1 MIGVTGAADTNGV
14 DELDELNGVEHVNG
28 MDGMDGMDG
37 VDEAEGLNGLSSTA
51 GYAEAAEE
59 LAVQYESVTFAEVHA
74 DLLHSYP
81 PPPAAVLDVGAGTG
95 RDAAA
100 LAALGHPVVAV
111 EPTAE
116 LRSVAERL
124 HAGSGVRW
132 VADALP
138 ELPHLSAGAERFDLV
153 LLTAVWMHLAPAERA
168 LAMAALGR
176 LLAPGGR
183 LALTL
188 RHGPVP
194 PGRRMFDVPPEETVA
209 LAAAQ
214 GLRLLHRAERG
225 DLHGRSGVRWTSLVF
240 G

>member
-14 DELDELNGVEHVNG
+14 DELDELDGVEDVNGVDEL
-28 MDGMDGMDG
+28 DEL
-37 VDEAEGLNGLSSTA
+37 DEAEGLNGLSSTA

-132 VADALP
+132 VADELP
-138 ELPHLSAGAERFDLV
+138 ELPQLSAGTERFDLV

-209 LAAAQ
+209 LAAAR

>member
-1 MIGVTGAADTNGV
+1 MIGV
-14 DELDELNGVEHVNG
+14 DELDELDELGG
-28 MDGMDGMDG
+28 ADG
-37 VDEAEGLNGLSSTA
+37 VDELDGVEDVKGVGGLSSTA

-138 ELPHLSAGAERFDLV
+138 ELPRLSAGAERFELV
-153 LLTAVWMHLAPAERA
+153 LLTAVWMHLAPAERP

-209 LAAAQ
+209 LAAAR

>member
-1 MIGVTGAADTNGV
+1 MIGV
-14 DELDELNGVEHVNG
+14 DELDELDELGG
-28 MDGMDGMDG
+28 ADG
-37 VDEAEGLNGLSSTA
+37 VDELDGVEDVKGVGGLSSTA

-138 ELPHLSAGAERFDLV
+138 ELPRLSAGAERFDLV
-153 LLTAVWMHLAPAERA
+153 LLTAVWMHLAPAERP

-209 LAAAQ
+209 LAAAR